1 MLKIYLTQAAE
12 TIIES
17 LDLGR
22 VSLGESTKYTVYMKN
37 TDKDWAIHNIKIENT
52 NPELRFEAPEILK
65 PNEVREVNVYWTPK
79 LSNRK
84 PLRAEFKFSGDIFIG

>member
-1 MLKIYLTQAAE
+1 MIKIYLDVKGDRV
-12 TIIES
+12 IES

-37 TDKDWAIHNIKIENT
+37 TDPDWSENT
-52 NPELRFEAPEILK
+52 NPELRFEAPEMLK
-65 PNEVREVNVYWTPK
+65 PNEVREVHVFWTPK
-79 LSNRK
+79 LDNRQ

>member
-1 MLKIYLTQAAE
+1 MIEIYLDVKGDRV
-12 TIIES
+12 IES

-37 TDKDWAIHNIKIENT
+37 TDPDWSIYNIKIENT
-52 NPELRFEAPEILK
+52 NPELRFESPEMLK
-65 PNEVREVNVYWTPK
+65 PNEVREVHVFWTPK
-79 LSNRK
+79 LDNRQ

>member
-1 MLKIYLTQAAE
+1 MIKIYLDVKGDRV
-12 TIIES
+12 IES

-37 TDKDWAIHNIKIENT
+37 TDPEWAIHNIKIENT
-52 NPELRFEAPEILK
+52 NPELRFESPEMLK
-65 PNEVREVNVYWTPK
+65 PNEVREVHVFWTPK